1 MAAKVDQ
8 YTQDFTLPFPLVHL
22 SFVYSAPLEVI
33 KRFWDMLK
41 IDHKVFR
48 RTINKQGEEM
58 FLEIHH
64 IPLVEES
71 GEVNLYIQIIEVCS
85 VLDKGKVLSIQ
96 TPEQVLENVQFAIVQ
111 LGDLG
116 GEIVTTDKLSFV
128 ESNKLEEFLIKIT
141 VYIFGG
147 LIQGVEDQIG
157 LFGPLPVLDKTEYEM
172 LAYLFQIRNDLALD
186 PRKKGIER
194 CMLLIFLKREY
205 NFIFEKRELIA
216 NFLAEKVDKWGI
228 LQNITPEEHEI
239 FATEL
244 RSFLKQQIM

>member
-1 MAAKVDQ
+1 MSV
-8 YTQDFTLPFPLVHL
+8 V
-22 SFVYSAPLEVI
+22 
-33 KRFWDMLK
+33 
-41 IDHKVFR
+41 
-48 RTINKQGEEM
+48 TIS
-58 FLEIHH
+58 
-64 IPLVEES
+64 PP
-71 GEVNLYIQIIEVCS
+71 
-85 VLDKGKVLSIQ
+85 

-111 LGDLG
+111 FGDLG

-128 ESNKLEEFLIKIT
+128 ESNKLEEFLVKIT